1 MCMEIS
7 MALRSQL
14 LRTVSVQ
21 DFVLAFREP
30 PGVREMMPLCLQ
42 DIFSSGQNCVLD
54 VDVEGVK
61 SLKTYFAN
69 QDLEGGTLLN
79 WAQFPTCHSL
89 IPALSVPCCWP
100 QEKKQPS
107 HFVEVLTVKFH
118 GATDP

>member
-1 MCMEIS
+1 MHGNLYGTSFAAIED
-7 MALRSQL
+7 RF
-14 LRTVSVQ
+14 RG
-21 DFVLAFREP
+21 DFVLASREP
-30 PGVREMMPLCLQ
+30 PGVREMMSLCLQ

-69 QDLEGGTLLN
+69 QDLEGGALLS
-79 WAQFPTCHSL
+79 WAHFPTCHSL
-89 IPALSVPCCWP
+89 IPALSVPCCLP

-107 HFVEVLTVKFH
+107 HFVEVLAVTFH